1 MSESFARPL
10 TGFQAVLVI
19 VVRLQYRVARLEG
32 RTHDEARA
40 EALQVAQLVTEA
52 AATESAAA
60 LEHIVDDAISLLYDA
75 PERGMN

>member
-32 RTHDEARA
+32 RTHDEART
-40 EALQVAQLVTEA
+40 EALGVAQLVTEA
-52 AATESAAA
+52 AATQNVDA
-60 LEHIVDDAISLLYDA
+60 LEHIVDDAIRLLYDA